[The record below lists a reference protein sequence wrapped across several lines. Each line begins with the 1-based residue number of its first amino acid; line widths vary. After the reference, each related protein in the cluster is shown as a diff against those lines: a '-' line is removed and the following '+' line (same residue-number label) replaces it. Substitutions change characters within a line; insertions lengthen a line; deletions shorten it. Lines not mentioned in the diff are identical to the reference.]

1 MSSEQRAA
9 LVGRI
14 KERIYQEWE
23 VWEDGEAPGDR
34 TYSSVA
40 AEAALAA
47 VEAAGWGP
55 RPEAVTAEDIH
66 QALGRVQSTPSID
79 WLRDY
84 ITREILATLRSR
96 GITAEGAE

>member
-47 VEAAGWGP
+47 VEAAGGWP
-55 RPEAVTAEDIH
+55 RPEAVTEDELDEMRE
-66 QALGRVQSTPSID
+66 AAWMSARTDDAPDGRTEVQ
-79 WLRDY
+79 
-84 ITREILATLRSR
+84 
-96 GITAEGAE
+96 